1 MATNPRGTSS
11 TVGSNSSSSTLNSFL
26 TILRVE
32 TKWMASRSTDE
43 AERSAGI
50 ARVSDLRMVRL
61 NTTKVRPRL
70 VRSRQVVK
78 QLTLGLGVRNNL
90 E

>member
-1 MATNPRGTSS
+1 
-11 TVGSNSSSSTLNSFL
+11 
-26 TILRVE
+26 
-32 TKWMASRSTDE
+32 MASRSTDE